1 MKHALRDAL
10 AALERHGEQ
19 ALADQLRAVY
29 AKRKATPASRGYSAT
44 TLGGRKEEKRR
55 RHAEETK
62 AIRAAL
68 FDRSVGKGC
77 ENCGKRFALLEMDH
91 MLGGSGRRRQRQSVE
106 TCWAICQ
113 ECHRNRTINVP
124 SREFWRHRMRRF
136 LVANEYPIPRELAAP
151 LPTTSPS
158 TDKKESA

>member
-1 MKHALRDAL
+1 MNRALRDAI
-10 AALERHGEQ
+10 ASLESHAEQ

-29 AKRKATPASRGYSAT
+29 ARKKATPASRGYFAQT
-44 TLGGRKEEKRR
+44 VKERKEENRR
-55 RHAEETK
+55 RHVEETK
-62 AIRAAL
+62 AIRAAV

-77 ENCGKRFALLEMDH
+77 ENCGKRFALLEVDH